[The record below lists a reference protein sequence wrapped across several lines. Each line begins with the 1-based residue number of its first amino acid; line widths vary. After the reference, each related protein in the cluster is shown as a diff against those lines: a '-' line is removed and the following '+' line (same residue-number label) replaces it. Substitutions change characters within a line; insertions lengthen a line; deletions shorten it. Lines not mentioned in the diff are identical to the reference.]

1 MLHFIHTNRKTQM
14 TQAQLD
20 AAYLAFCAEV
30 GMVMDSDEDRA
41 DYAARGHLYSDP
53 GSDVHA

>member
-1 MLHFIHTNRKTQM
+1 M

-20 AAYLAFCAEV
+20 AAYLEFCAANNI
-30 GMVMDSDEDRA
+30 VMDSDEDRA

-53 GSDVHA
+53 GSDVHDFESRP